1 MTQRARENARAP
13 LPRNELESAIFNA
26 GAALAPSRSFAAHR
40 SVVIVAALA
49 ATLLNGRSVIADP
62 TPPPMPRLDMNTV
75 FLVAKSENKNQV
87 HFGVHVDQQ
96 CNVVGANPLYGY
108 WRMLEKK
115 GEIEPILSREV
126 RAYGIDPVQKIEKSG
141 DTTTITTRLNAIPDR
156 LLRIRITRTPSGCGA
171 EATMP
176 IAGGDARLRLIY
188 VRIGWMFSVDY
199 ILLRGSRMP
208 DGHTVEEK
216 I

>member
-1 MTQRARENARAP
+1 
-13 LPRNELESAIFNA
+13 
-26 GAALAPSRSFAAHR
+26 
-40 SVVIVAALA
+40 VAALA
-49 ATLLNGRSVIADP
+49 AILTNGRSVIADQM
-62 TPPPMPRLDMNTV
+62 PPLNLNSV
-75 FLVAKSENKNQV
+75 FIVAKSENRNQV
-87 HFGVHVDQQ
+87 HVGVHVDPACQ
-96 CNVVGANPLYGY
+96 VVGTNPLYGY

-126 RAYGIDPVQKIEKSG
+126 RAYGIDPVQKIEKNG

-156 LLRIRITRTPSGCGA
+156 VLRVNVTRTASGCGA
-171 EATMP
+171 EATMS
-176 IAGGDARLRLIY
+176 IAGADARLRLIY

>member
-1 MTQRARENARAP
+1 MPP
-13 LPRNELESAIFNA
+13 LNVN
-26 GAALAPSRSFAAHR
+26 
-40 SVVIVAALA
+40 SVFI
-49 ATLLNGRSVIADP
+49 
-62 TPPPMPRLDMNTV
+62 
-75 FLVAKSENKNQV
+75 VAKSENKNQV
-87 HFGVHVDQQ
+87 HVGVHVDPE
-96 CNVVGANPLYGY
+96 CHTVGENPLYGY

-126 RAYGIDPVQKIEKSG
+126 RAYGIDPVQRVEKAG

-156 LLRIRITRTPSGCGA
+156 VLRVTVSRTASGCEA
-171 EATMP
+171 HATMA
-176 IAGGDARLRLIY
+176 IGGADARLRLIY